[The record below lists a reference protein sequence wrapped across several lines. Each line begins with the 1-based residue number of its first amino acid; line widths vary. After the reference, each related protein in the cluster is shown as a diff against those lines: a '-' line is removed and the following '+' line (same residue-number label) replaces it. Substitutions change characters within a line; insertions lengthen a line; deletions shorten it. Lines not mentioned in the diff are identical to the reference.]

1 MAELNQYLRR
11 ASARETMRAN
21 VMDYEASQT
30 DQYEARA
37 WDWVEQ
43 HHPNVMAIR
52 DQVDVDFVRDV
63 VSQAVAQLGIASSKI
78 RTAIAD
84 KLRSRLIGA
93 GAIDPWMNDP
103 KVTEIT
109 VTGQRVR
116 VLRITDQG
124 AQWQVIPDVLR
135 SPKEASELADFLCTR
150 AGARYQPVN
159 PLQTIMWPGNGAR
172 INVVHES
179 ISGNGGPIL
188 TIRKRNRGTAM
199 DIPDLIDRGMLNM
212 DMADLLIRIIRGRG
226 NLIIAGATNTG
237 KTTVLRALA
246 KAAIPP
252 SERLVTIEDID
263 ELQLTD
269 MFLDGVSLVGH
280 EKSDAESADVDVS
293 LHALFVNAL
302 RMTPDR
308 IIVGEIRGPE
318 TKDVLEAGVT
328 EAGGMM
334 LTVHLKDPSNL
345 FGRFYWMLLA
355 AGLDMPWQVVENQ
368 VKAALNVVVHITRWA
383 NSDGNLVRRIT
394 NISEIREDGEIV
406 SLWDW
411 NGDDWEPVFPISDKL
426 NQQIARYASGLDE

>member
-1 MAELNQYLRR
+1 MAEVNQYLRR
-11 ASARETMRAN
+11 PTAREAMRAN
-21 VMDYEASQT
+21 VVAHEAAQT

-37 WDWVEQ
+37 WDWIEQ
-43 HHPNVMAIR
+43 HHPQVMAVR
-52 DQVDVDFVRDV
+52 DQIDVDFARDV

-93 GAIDPWMNDP
+93 GAIDLWMNDP
-103 KVTEIT
+103 EVTEIT
-109 VTGQRVR
+109 VTGTRVR
-116 VLRITDQG
+116 VLRATSIG
-124 AQWQVIPDVLR
+124 SQWEVIPGVLT
-135 SPKEASELADFLCTR
+135 SPREASALADFICTR

-172 INVVHES
+172 INIVHES
-179 ISGNGGPIL
+179 VSGNGGPIL
-188 TIRKRNRGTAM
+188 TIRKRNRGTAL
-199 DIPDLIDRGMLNM
+199 DVPDLIDRGMLNM
-212 DMADLLIRIIRGRG
+212 EMADLLIRIIRGRG

-252 SERLVTIEDID
+252 GERLVTIEDID
-263 ELQLTD
+263 ELQLVD
-269 MFLDGVSLVGH
+269 IFLDGVSLVGH
-280 EKSDAESADVDVS
+280 EKSDADSADVDVS

-355 AGLDMPWQVVENQ
+355 AGLHMPLDVVENQ
-368 VKAALNVVVHITRWA
+368 VKSALNVVVHITRWA
-383 NSDGNLVRRIT
+383 DEDGNLVRRIT
-394 NISEIREDGEIV
+394 NISEIRDDGEIV
-406 SLWDW
+406 TLWDW
-411 NGDDWEPVFPISDKL
+411 NGQDWEPGYPLSDKL
-426 NQQIARYASGLDE
+426 EQQIRRYIGA